1 LISGSIL
8 KFQVKIMKKILV
20 FLALSLFVC
29 VSIVAAQPRIVEKK
43 PEKQPVVLAA
53 VSFKA
58 KYEGGMF
65 GFSEKEAG
73 TIKFDGNNHR
83 LVFFGKNNKELFGI
97 PYDAIEVV
105 YPQSKTVQS
114 TGGKVMERVPLPGAG
129 IAGIFM
135 KNKTRYMII
144 NFDDPDVNAKGTVN
158 FKFDS
163 LEMLNSAI
171 QILGDKAEM
180 QQRGDAFYRRKK
192 TPTTEL

>member
-1 LISGSIL
+1 
-8 KFQVKIMKKILV
+8 MKKLL
-20 FLALSLFVC
+20 FSLALSLFVC

-43 PEKQPVVLAA
+43 PENTQPVTLAP

-65 GFSEKEAG
+65 GFSDKENG
-73 TIKFDGNNHR
+73 TLKFDGNNHR
-83 LVFFGKNNKELFGI
+83 LVFFGKSNKELFGI
-97 PYDAIEVV
+97 PYDAIEVI

-135 KNKTRYMII
+135 KNKTRYMVI

-163 LEMLNSAI
+163 QEMLNSAI

-192 TPTTEL
+192 TPTTDL

>member
-1 LISGSIL
+1 
-8 KFQVKIMKKILV
+8 MKKIL
-20 FLALSLFVC
+20 FSLALSFFAC
-29 VSIVAAQPRIVEKK
+29 ASFVAAQPRIVEKK
-43 PEKQPVVLAA
+43 PEKQPAALAP

-65 GFSEKEAG
+65 GFSEKETG
-73 TIKFDGNNHR
+73 TLKFDGNNHR
-83 LVFFGKNNKELFGI
+83 LVFFGKNNKELFSI
-97 PYDAIEVV
+97 PYNAIEVI

-135 KNKTRYMII
+135 KDKTRYMVI
-144 NFDDPDVNAKGTVN
+144 NFNDPDVDAKGTIN

-163 LEMLNSAI
+163 EGMLNSAI

-192 TPTTEL
+192 TPTTDP